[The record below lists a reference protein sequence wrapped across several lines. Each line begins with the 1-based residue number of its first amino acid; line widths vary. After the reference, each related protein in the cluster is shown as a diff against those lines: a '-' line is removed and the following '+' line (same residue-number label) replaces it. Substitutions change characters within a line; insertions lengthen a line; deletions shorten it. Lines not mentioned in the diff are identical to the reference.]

1 MIMVAMQTNAKRREL
16 EMDEASTPDI
26 MKPISQIYRKTQM
39 YLNERVKPLGLTSG
53 QAPFI
58 LLTCEQGKVAQ
69 HCFCA
74 YLDMDKSTVAKT
86 LFKLEQEGYVSRQ
99 PNDRDNRSTDVS
111 PTEKARE
118 LYPALKRVGEEWALA
133 VTDGMTQVERAIFFE
148 LLQKVVK
155 NIGAYFQTSL
165 G

>member
-58 LLTCEQGKVAQ
+58 LLTC
-69 HCFCA
+69 
-74 YLDMDKSTVAKT
+74 
-86 LFKLEQEGYVSRQ
+86 EQEGYVSRQ